1 MTGIIIFATIIVSLM
16 GIAFVIWSFINT
28 RKKYYN
34 EYLLRKR
41 ND

>member
-1 MTGIIIFATIIVSLM
+1 MTNIIIIATLILATAGVSL
-16 GIAFVIWSFINT
+16 VVWSLFST

-34 EYLLRKR
+34 EYISRKK

>member
-1 MTGIIIFATIIVSLM
+1 MTGIIVFATTIVSLM
-16 GIAFVIWSFINT
+16 GIAFVIWSFVNT

-34 EYLLRKR
+34 EYLSRKK